1 MSKALEQVMVAALEL
16 EPEDRASLIET
27 LLDSLR
33 AETDE
38 IEAAWDEEIR
48 RRVAAL
54 ESGEAELIDAE
65 IVAAEVRRLLE

>member
-16 EPEDRASLIET
+16 EPEDRASLVET

-38 IEAAWDEEIR
+38 VEAAWDEEIR